1 MTTIEADLVE
11 RSCDFI
17 DRAHEAGKPFLLWH
31 NSTRMH
37 VWTRL
42 SERWKDKTGLGVYA
56 DGMQELDWVVG
67 ELVGK
72 LDELGIADNTV
83 VVFATDNGAEKFTWP
98 DGGTSPFRGEKG
110 LGWEGGFRAPLII
123 RWPKRS

>member
-1 MTTIEADLVE
+1 MAQQHPDARLDAAAGALEGQ
-11 RSCDFI
+11 
-17 DRAHEAGKPFLLWH
+17 DRA
-31 NSTRMH
+31 
-37 VWTRL
+37 
-42 SERWKDKTGLGVYA
+42 GVYA

-98 DGGTSPFRGEKG
+98 DGGTSPFRG
-110 LGWEGGFRAPLII
+110 
-123 RWPKRS
+123 